1 MKKII
6 ILDPKTEYLK
16 DIALTLEGT
25 GYGVEM
31 FTDSEKVI
39 QRIENNLVDLA
50 IIETLSPS
58 YDGFQICKDII
69 SYNSNSEFPI
79 ILMNQEGSE
88 LDRVLAL
95 ELGAIDFIKKP
106 FNPRE
111 LSLRIR
117 NIFSHRMSQSNLSK
131 EKIIKID
138 GLTIDSEKR
147 RITVGDDVIK
157 FSNMEFNLL
166 LYLARR
172 IGKLQTRVAILQDVW
187 GYSDSSNSRTVDTH
201 IRRVREKI
209 GIMGNRL
216 ETVRG
221 FGYRFM

>member
-1 MKKII
+1 
-6 ILDPKTEYLK
+6 
-16 DIALTLEGT
+16 
-25 GYGVEM
+25 
-31 FTDSEKVI
+31 
-39 QRIENNLVDLA
+39 
-50 IIETLSPS
+50 
-58 YDGFQICKDII
+58 
-69 SYNSNSEFPI
+69 
-79 ILMNQEGSE
+79 MNQEGSE

-138 GLTIDSEKR
+138 RLTIDSEKR